1 MAHQPL
7 ECTVRVGGV
16 GGIATTP
23 PTRTVQAHCAPWC
36 TVLLLLQP
44 QQLKLLPNP
53 PSEARTRCEVDKAK
67 STKRSRRS
75 KAEPDECD
83 WRRYSAF
90 LKATILQGIS
100 RTGSVHA

>member
-36 TVLLLLQP
+36 TVLLPLQP
-44 QQLKLLPNP
+44 QQLKLLPTHHLKHQP
-53 PSEARTRCEVDKAK
+53 EAK
-67 STKRSRRS
+67 STKRSQRS
-75 KAEPDECD
+75 EVDEAKPSPT
-83 WRRYSAF
+83 SATGD
-90 LKATILQGIS
+90 ATVLF
-100 RTGSVHA
+100 